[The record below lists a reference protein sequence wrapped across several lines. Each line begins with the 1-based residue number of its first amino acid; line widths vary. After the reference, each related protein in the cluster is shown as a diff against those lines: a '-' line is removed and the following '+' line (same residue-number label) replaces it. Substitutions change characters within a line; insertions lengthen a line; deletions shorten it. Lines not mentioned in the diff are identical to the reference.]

1 MVLYSRDLLIENQ
14 VTIIEKM
21 KFDFLY
27 VNEFVI

>member
-14 VTIIEKM
+14 VTITEKM